1 MKKHVFQFKEFEVSH
16 SRSAM
21 KIGTDSVLL
30 GAWTFV
36 DMNVNSILDVGA
48 GTGILA
54 LQLAQ
59 RSYAETIDAV
69 EIDPDAYEECVHNF
83 ENSPWAD
90 RLFCYHA
97 SFAEFYSEMDSTYDL
112 IISNPPFFPEQS
124 DRLIKDHARAQ
135 ARFQV
140 HLHFDDLLYG
150 VSQLISTYGSFSVV
164 LPYSEQETF
173 ISKAYAYHLYPSSC
187 LHVKGQPTSPIKRTL
202 LKFKR
207 IKPDAIETKELTI
220 ERARH
225 DYTQEYKD
233 LVKDFYLKM

>member
-69 EIDPDAYEECVHNF
+69 EIINNNNYDA
-83 ENSPWAD
+83 D
-90 RLFCYHA
+90 
-97 SFAEFYSEMDSTYDL
+97 
-112 IISNPPFFPEQS
+112 
-124 DRLIKDHARAQ
+124 
-135 ARFQV
+135 
-140 HLHFDDLLYG
+140 G
-150 VSQLISTYGSFSVV
+150 V
-164 LPYSEQETF
+164 
-173 ISKAYAYHLYPSSC
+173 
-187 LHVKGQPTSPIKRTL
+187 
-202 LKFKR
+202 
-207 IKPDAIETKELTI
+207 
-220 ERARH
+220 
-225 DYTQEYKD
+225 
-233 LVKDFYLKM
+233 